1 VTLHTRRFCVGDR
14 IGDTIGV
21 TWRVRSAGRLVG
33 VGQRAAS
40 LQADCTI
47 NVRLG
52 GFKVARTTSYLA
64 TFELND
70 INGVELTR
78 RVTIRG
84 S

>member
-1 VTLHTRRFCVGDR
+1 
-14 IGDTIGV
+14 
-21 TWRVRSAGRLVG
+21 
-33 VGQRAAS
+33 

-47 NVRLG
+47 NLRLG
-52 GFKVARTTSYLA
+52 GFTVAKKGSYVA

-70 INGVELTR
+70 INGEKLTR

>member
-1 VTLHTRRFCVGDR
+1 MGE
-14 IGDTIGV
+14 TIGV
-21 TWRVRSAGRLVG
+21 TWRVRIAGRLVD
-33 VGQRAAS
+33 VGQRAAP

-47 NVRLG
+47 SLRLG
-52 GFKVARTTSYLA
+52 GFRVAKKGSYLA

-70 INGVELTR
+70 INGEKLTR